1 MNTYPENDYRNYLM
15 HWGKGGES
23 KNHKYISRKMG
34 KAGKWIYTY
43 ANKLS
48 GADAKKRRDLTLQI
62 TDQANARADQLLE
75 SSNKVDGQNGM
86 FEKSMSARRVANATA
101 ANYHDALDKYM
112 KTPLGQ
118 FERAKDAGTSLLD
131 KARKAKQKF
140 KNKRNLNKARKDIK
154 KRIAGKHTAATLNDL
169 RSQGRVTSMPSNYGK
184 TASLWNNPKNRKKLE
199 DAIARN
205 SYERSKGRY
214 VDFRVY

>member
-1 MNTYPENDYRNYLM
+1 MNIYPENDYRGYLM
-15 HWGKGGES
+15 HWGKGKEAKS
-23 KNHKYISRKMG
+23 HKYISRKMG

-43 ANKLS
+43 ANKIS

-62 TDQANARADQLLE
+62 TDQANARADQLE
-75 SSNKVDGQNGM
+75 DSSNMVDGQNGM
-86 FEKSMSARRVANATA
+86 FKKAMSARTVANATA

-154 KRIAGKHTAATLNDL
+154 RRINKSNTSQDIWDL
-169 RSQGRVTSMPSNYGK
+169 HHKGRVSDNAAYRPY
-184 TASLWNNPKNRKKLE
+184 
-199 DAIARN
+199 
-205 SYERSKGRY
+205 SKEY
-214 VDFRVY
+214 YK